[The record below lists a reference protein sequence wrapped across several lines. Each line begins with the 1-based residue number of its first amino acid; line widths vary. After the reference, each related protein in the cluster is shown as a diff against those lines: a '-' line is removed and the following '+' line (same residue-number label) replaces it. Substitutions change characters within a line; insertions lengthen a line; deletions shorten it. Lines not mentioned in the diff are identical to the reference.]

1 MAGSTISGNRPLL
14 VAERDNPWL
23 PSALYHQVLFH
34 PLWPDCLSARL
45 YSTLFQANECDQRV
59 LNHRL
64 NNFGWFNTQ
73 SKFNILTPA
82 FKIESLFLRHLEPC
96 LPETTLEARCALERR
111 PNWTRSV
118 REMKRAL
125 VVKGWAFRVLG
136 GQELDLLGPR
146 GSRGRPSGSQC
157 QGVKGWA
164 YSVPWSQGVSQRGPR
179 GSRGGLQGTM
189 VPLST
194 RMLL

>member
-1 MAGSTISGNRPLL
+1 MRGNG
-14 VAERDNPWL
+14 
-23 PSALYHQVLFH
+23 F
-34 PLWPDCLSARL
+34 LS
-45 YSTLFQANECDQRV
+45 
-59 LNHRL
+59 
-64 NNFGWFNTQ
+64 
-73 SKFNILTPA
+73 NIKT
-82 FKIESLFLRHLEPC
+82 
-96 LPETTLEARCALERR
+96 R